1 MTPTADPTPLHIIM
15 ESAGNGDGISAGMA
29 ALIAAGISALIALFS
44 ASITQWFSNKR
55 HEAELAE
62 RKADR
67 LFDARREVASRCFQ
81 AIHSYRAKR
90 KCPLFDGRVEALEE
104 LTTTIQENAGEL
116 AMLFRPEVSE
126 LARRI
131 QTTGGVTQSR
141 HSMKLSDYQETQKPI
156 DYRWPSNRNK
166 KESDV
171 FQEFMVFVTETE
183 HELNVLFRSFTEA
196 VTKDLGT
203 FQEPEWLRTK

>member
-15 ESAGNGDGISAGMA
+15 ESAGSSDGISAGVA
-29 ALIAAGISALIALFS
+29 ALIASGISGVVAVLTAW
-44 ASITQWFSNKR
+44 ITQMYSNKR

-81 AIHSYRAKR
+81 AIHSYSAKN
-90 KCPLFDGRVEALEE
+90 KDLLFNGRVEALEE
-104 LTTTIQENAGEL
+104 LTTTIREDAGEL

-141 HSMKLSDYQETQKPI
+141 HGISYSDYRKAQIAADGEWCPQ
-156 DYRWPSNRNK
+156 S
-166 KESDV
+166 KEIASEEYDK
-171 FQEFMVFVTETE
+171 FRLFVEDTEDK
-183 HELNVLFRSFTEA
+183 LNVLFRSFTEA